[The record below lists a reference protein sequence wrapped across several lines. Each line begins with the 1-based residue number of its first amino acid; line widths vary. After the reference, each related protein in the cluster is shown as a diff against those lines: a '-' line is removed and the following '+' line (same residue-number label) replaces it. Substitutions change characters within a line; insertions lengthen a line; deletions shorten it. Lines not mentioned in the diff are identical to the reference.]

1 MESWQ
6 RLDLAAPAEARD
18 LLRGCCGA
26 SAWVEGMMARRP
38 FASHHSLMATARD
51 EWFGLQRSDWLEAFE
66 HHPKIGDRESLRL
79 RFARTAHLSER
90 EQAGVDGASENVL
103 EALAE
108 GNREYERRFGY
119 IFIVCASGKSADEM
133 LRLLRQRLPNPPDV
147 EIHIAAEEQAKITEL
162 RLMELET

>member
-1 MESWQ
+1 MEPWR
-6 RLDLAAPAEARD
+6 RLDLAAPDDARD

-26 SAWVEGMMARRP
+26 TAWVDRMMARRP
-38 FASHHSLMATARD
+38 FGSRESLVDAARD
-51 EWFGLQRSDWLEAFE
+51 EWFALGRSDWLEAFS
-66 HHPKIGDRESLRL
+66 HHPKIGDRDSLRQ

-90 EQAGVDGASENVL
+90 EQAGVDGASEDVL

-133 LRLLRQRLPNPPDV
+133 LNLLHQRLSNPPDA
-147 EIHIAAEEQAKITEL
+147 EIRVAAGEQARITEL
-162 RLMELET
+162 RLMKL